1 MLTLLLA
8 FVAGLLT
15 IVSPCVLPL
24 APIVIAGARA
34 KDIRGPLALAA
45 GLAVSFGIVG
55 GLLASLSIEFGD
67 SGLVRNAAAALMIL
81 FGLIMLVPVLGLK
94 SENFLGPLAGWADG
108 LAGALPKIG
117 LVGQF
122 FAGVVLAFAWAPC
135 VGPTL
140 GAAFALAASG
150 GSLASAIAVM
160 GVFALGSAV
169 ALLIAGFGLAKLAS
183 SGKIWARQSAR
194 FGSSALAIVLIL
206 IGVSIITGFDK
217 VIETAFIALMPD
229 WLVNIATR
237 I

>member
-8 FVAGLLT
+8 FTAGLLT
-15 IVSPCVLPL
+15 ILSPCVLPL

-34 KDIRGPLALAA
+34 QDIRGPLALAA

-67 SGLVRNAAAALMIL
+67 SGLVRNFAAGLMIV
-81 FGLIMLVPVLGLK
+81 FGLIMLVPMLGLK
-94 SENFLGPLAGWADG
+94 SEHFLGPLAGLADR
-108 LAGALPKIG
+108 LAETLPKIG

-150 GSLASAIAVM
+150 GSLPAAIAIM
-160 GVFALGSAV
+160 GVFALGSAA
-169 ALLIAGFGLAKLAS
+169 ALLIAGYALGKMAS
-183 SGKIWARQSAR
+183 GGKMLTRQSAR
-194 FGSSALAIVLIL
+194 FGTTALAIVLIL
-206 IGVSIITGFDK
+206 VGVAIISGFDK
-217 VIETAFIALMPD
+217 VIETAFLDLMPN
-229 WLVNIATR
+229 WLVSFATR
-237 I
+237 V